1 MAAAWHGAATLAQP
15 QTPSWVL
22 GAQGV
27 QGGSGGAFTPALDA
41 RAAAALGGLL
51 ASEPAADAAC
61 AAVRSGAPAFA
72 RQLADALCGL
82 AERGQARRQGLLP
95 RRVPLGQP
103 LFPAVGAAAALA
115 RRFAAHGRERQ
126 PKGHVRQAPPAK
138 LKRSQ
143 EWGVTSRGHHIS
155 PPHLHVLTSALRTFT
170 CACSRSRATEKPE
183 CAGRGGRGGP
193 AATGATGAPCT
204 RRGCLAGACGG
215 RGRRRRTASGAAAAG
230 GAHAGAGGR
239 VGDHIRA
246 HPGRRQRRGGGARR
260 GGRHAVA
267 ARGEA
272 ELQGQSPRAR
282 GRNAKAFQSMLS
294 IGFGACTS
302 CSLMLQQPCRL
313 TQAATRS

>member
-95 RRVPLGQP
+95 RRVQLGQP

-155 PPHLHVLTSALRTFT
+155 PPHLHVPTSALRTFT
-170 CACSRSRATEKPE
+170 CACSRSRATESLNAQDEADEADPPP
-183 CAGRGGRGGP
+183 P
-193 AATGATGAPCT
+193 AP
-204 RRGCLAGACGG
+204 
-215 RGRRRRTASGAAAAG
+215 TARHVRVAAAWLERVAG
-230 GAHAGAGGR
+230 EA
-239 VGDHIRA
+239 
-246 HPGRRQRRGGGARR
+246 GGGAPRP
-260 GGRHAVA
+260 
-267 ARGEA
+267 
-272 ELQGQSPRAR
+272 ELQPLAALTLEQAGASGTTSARILAAASAEEGVRAGPGAVQSLRGVKRSCRAR
-282 GRNAKAFQSMLS
+282 VRPPGVSRPRLSKA
-294 IGFGACTS
+294 
-302 CSLMLQQPCRL
+302 CS
-313 TQAATRS
+313 A